1 MTLDKRPVPSYPRAM
16 QIIDGKALAA
26 SIREEVANDVNTFG
40 RTPRLNV
47 MLVGGD
53 PASHLYVS
61 LKKKAGE
68 EAGIRVD
75 VHGFDAN
82 ASEEELLTTIDTWNA
97 DPDVNAILIQLPLPF
112 GFDETKIVS
121 RMDPAKDADGFHP
134 QTVEALMRG
143 EPTIVSPVHEGVLR
157 LIAQT
162 DTKMTGAQAVIL
174 ANSKVF
180 ADPLARLL
188 STAGA
193 SVNVMAPDDLDRDRL
208 KEVDIVVTAIGRAG
222 FVHASMV
229 KDGAVIIDVGTNKTD
244 DGKTVGDAEFE
255 SFRKTDC
262 RITPVPGGVGPMTIA
277 LLLRNVVKLA
287 AKKRPPDPA

>member
-1 MTLDKRPVPSYPRAM
+1 MRLDKTPDQAYPRAM
-16 QIIDGKALAA
+16 QLIDGKALAA
-26 SIREEVANDVNTFG
+26 SLREEVAREVRSSG
-40 RTPRLNV
+40 LKPRLNV

-75 VHGFDAN
+75 VHGFEATVDE
-82 ASEEELLTTIDTWNA
+82 SELLSTIDAWNA
-97 DPDVNAILIQLPLPF
+97 DPDVDAILIQLPLPY
-112 GFDETKIVS
+112 GFDETKIVA

-134 QTVEALMRG
+134 KTVETLMAG

-162 DTKMTGAQAVIL
+162 DTKMAGAQTVIL

-193 SVNVMAPDDLDRDRL
+193 SVDVLDPDDIDRERL
-208 KEVDIVVTAIGRAG
+208 QEADIVITAIGRAG
-222 FVHASMV
+222 FLHASMV
-229 KDGAVIIDVGTNKTD
+229 KNSAVIIDVGTNKD
-244 DGKTVGDAEFE
+244 EEGKTVGDAELA
-255 SFRKTDC
+255 SFRETDC

-287 AKKRPPDPA
+287 SKKTRS

>member
-1 MTLDKRPVPSYPRAM
+1 M
-16 QIIDGKALAA
+16 QLIDGKALAA
-26 SIREEVANDVNTFG
+26 SIRKEVASDV
-40 RTPRLNV
+40 RTSGLNPRLNV
-47 MLVGGD
+47 MLVGND

-75 VHGFDAN
+75 VHGFEATVD
-82 ASEEELLTTIDTWNA
+82 ELELLSTIDAWNA
-97 DPDVNAILIQLPLPF
+97 DPDVDAILIQLPLPY
-112 GFDETKIVS
+112 GFDETRIVS
-121 RMDPAKDADGFHP
+121 RMDPEKDADGFHP
-134 QTVEALMRG
+134 KTVEALMTG

-162 DTKMTGAQAVIL
+162 DLKMSGAQAIIL
-174 ANSKVF
+174 ANSRVF

-193 SVNVMAPDDLDRDRL
+193 SADVMSPDDLDRERL
-208 KEVDIVVTAIGRAG
+208 KEADIVVTAIGRAG
-222 FVHASMV
+222 FVHARMV
-229 KDGAVIIDVGTNKTD
+229 KDDAVIIDVGTSKND
-244 DGKTVGDAEFE
+244 EGKTVGDADFE
-255 SFRKTDC
+255 SFRDTDC

-287 AKKRPPDPA
+287 AKREARI

>member
-1 MTLDKRPVPSYPRAM
+1 M
-16 QIIDGKALAA
+16 QLIDGKALAA
-26 SIREEVANDVNTFG
+26 SIRKEVANDVKASEL
-40 RTPRLNV
+40 TPRLNV

-75 VHGFDAN
+75 VHGFEATAN
-82 ASEEELLTTIDTWNA
+82 EETLLATIDAWNA
-97 DPDVNAILIQLPLPF
+97 DSDVDAILIQLPLPY
-112 GFDETKIVS
+112 GFDETKIVA
-121 RMDPAKDADGFHP
+121 RMDPSKDADGFHP
-134 QTVEALMRG
+134 KTVEALMTG
-143 EPTIVSPVHEGVLR
+143 EPTVVSPVHEGILR

-162 DTKMTGAQAVIL
+162 DLKMAGAQAIVL

-193 SVNVMAPDDLDRDRL
+193 SVDVMDPDDLDRDRL
-208 KEVDIVVTAIGRAG
+208 KEADIVVTAIGRAG

-229 KDGAVIIDVGTNKTD
+229 KDDAVIIDVGTNKTD
-244 DGKTVGDAEFE
+244 EGKIVGDAEFE
-255 SFRKTDC
+255 SFRETKC

-277 LLLRNVVKLA
+277 LLLRNVLTLA
-287 AKKRPPDPA
+287 KRRATSSA

>member
-1 MTLDKRPVPSYPRAM
+1 M

-26 SIREEVANDVNTFG
+26 SIREAVADDVKTSG
-40 RTPRLNV
+40 LTPRLNV

-75 VHGFDAN
+75 VHGFEATVGED
-82 ASEEELLTTIDTWNA
+82 ELLATIDAWNA
-97 DPDVNAILIQLPLPF
+97 DSDVDAILIQLPLPARQGYEVAGGPQ

-121 RMDPAKDADGFHP
+121 YMDPAKDADGFHP
-134 QTVEALMRG
+134 KTVEALMRG
-143 EPTIVSPVHEGVLR
+143 EPSIVSPVHEGVLR

-162 DTKMTGAQAVIL
+162 DAKMAGAQVVIL
-174 ANSKVF
+174 ANSKIF

-193 SVNVMAPDDLDRDRL
+193 SVDVMDPDDLDRDRL

-222 FVHASMV
+222 FVHASML
-229 KDGAVIIDVGTNKTD
+229 KDDVVLIDVGTNKND
-244 DGKTVGDAEFE
+244 EGKTVGDAEFE
-255 SFRKTDC
+255 SFRKTES

-277 LLLRNVVKLA
+277 LLLRNVFKLA
-287 AKKRPPDPA
+287 AKKASF